1 MLEKWQFDYL
11 NTICV
16 QNLPQLFPKA
26 RLNMSQISGSALGDK
41 VPLSDA
47 FHDKNDRVRPRA

>member
-1 MLEKWQFDYL
+1 L
-11 NTICV
+11 TAICV